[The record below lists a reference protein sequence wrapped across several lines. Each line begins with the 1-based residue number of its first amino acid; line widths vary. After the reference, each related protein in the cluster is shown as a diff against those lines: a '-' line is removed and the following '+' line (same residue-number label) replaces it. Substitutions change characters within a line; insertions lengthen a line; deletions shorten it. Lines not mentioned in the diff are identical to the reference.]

1 MGESAR
7 KEKNLIRK
15 EVLSRRD
22 SIIAETKRLND
33 LKIKEKVLA
42 LPEFGAAHKIL
53 LYASFRSEVDTL
65 DLLKYCLNS
74 GKVIA
79 LPKVDNDNGRLTLY
93 RMEDMNEVVAGYMGI
108 PEPQVHE
115 GRRMP
120 VEEMDLII
128 VPGVAFDWH
137 CNRLG
142 YGKGFYDK
150 LLARGAKAK
159 VALAYEE
166 QIVEHIPSEPYDI
179 KMDKII
185 TDKRIID
192 CSEII

>member
-1 MGESAR
+1 MPADKAS
-7 KEKNLIRK
+7 IRK
-15 EVLSRRD
+15 IVLSRRNAL
-22 SIIAETKRLND
+22 SVEIRKVKD
-33 LKIKEKVLA
+33 LKIKEKILA
-42 LPEFGAAHKIL
+42 LPEFRAAHKIL

-65 DLLKYCLNS
+65 DLLKYCVDY
-74 GKVIA
+74 GKIIV
-79 LPKVDNDNGRLTLY
+79 LPKVDRDNDELALY
-93 RMEDMNEVVAGYMGI
+93 RIEDMNEVVAGYMGI

-128 VPGVAFDWH
+128 VPGVAFDGH

-150 LLARGAKAK
+150 LLTRGAKARI
-159 VALAYEE
+159 AIAYEE
-166 QIVEHIPSEPYDI
+166 QIVEYIPSEPYDI

-185 TDKRIID
+185 TDKRIIE
-192 CSEII
+192 C

>member
-1 MGESAR
+1 LPADKAS
-7 KEKNLIRK
+7 IRK
-15 EVLSRRD
+15 IVLSRRNAL
-22 SIIAETKRLND
+22 SVEIRKVKD
-33 LKIKEKVLA
+33 LKIKEKILA
-42 LPEFGAAHKIL
+42 LPEFRAAHKIL

-65 DLLKYCLNS
+65 DLLKYCVDY
-74 GKVIA
+74 GKIIV
-79 LPKVDNDNGRLTLY
+79 LPKVDRDNDELALY
-93 RMEDMNEVVAGYMGI
+93 RIEDMNEVVAGYMGI

-128 VPGVAFDWH
+128 VPGVAFDGH

-150 LLARGAKAK
+150 LLTRGAKAK
-159 VALAYEE
+159 IAIAYEE
-166 QIVEHIPSEPYDI
+166 QIVEYIPSEPYDI

-185 TDKRIID
+185 TDKRIIE
-192 CSEII
+192 CSEITERL

>member
-1 MGESAR
+1 MPADKAS
-7 KEKNLIRK
+7 IRK
-15 EVLSRRD
+15 IVLSRRNAL
-22 SIIAETKRLND
+22 SVEIRKVKD
-33 LKIKEKVLA
+33 LKIKEKILA
-42 LPEFGAAHKIL
+42 LPEFRAAHKIL

-65 DLLKYCLNS
+65 DLLKYCVDY
-74 GKVIA
+74 GKIIV
-79 LPKVDNDNGRLTLY
+79 LPKVDRNNDELTLY
-93 RMEDMNEVVAGYMGI
+93 RVEDMNEVVAGYMGI

-128 VPGVAFDWH
+128 VPGVAFDGH

-150 LLARGAKAK
+150 LLTRGAKAK
-159 VALAYEE
+159 IAIAYEE
-166 QIVEHIPSEPYDI
+166 QIVEYIPSEPYDI

-185 TDKRIID
+185 TDKRIIE
-192 CSEII
+192 CSEITERL